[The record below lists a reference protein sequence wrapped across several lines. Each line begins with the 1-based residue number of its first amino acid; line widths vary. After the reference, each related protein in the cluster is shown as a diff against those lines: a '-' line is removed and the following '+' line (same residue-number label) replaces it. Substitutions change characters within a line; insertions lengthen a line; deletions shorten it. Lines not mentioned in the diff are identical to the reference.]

1 MSAPSRG
8 RERRGLGDVLVA
20 TDFSAGAEQAV
31 ARAARL
37 PMRRGSSLT
46 ILHVLPAGLD
56 RKAGARARAEA
67 RTALAAT
74 AALARSIIGGD
85 AVRVVP
91 RLGKGIPFLEII
103 RHARRDRTDL
113 VVVGRHG
120 HRTFRELL
128 LGSTAERVV
137 RKGDTSVLVVDSKP
151 AGAYVRP
158 LVAIDLSRAS
168 GAVVDL
174 ALRVADTGVR
184 SIGVVHAYETAPEST
199 LRRAFQAP
207 RDIQRYQRT
216 TRQRAHGAV
225 AALLRDFVEAEVRP
239 RIVVRRGDAR
249 RVILDVAA
257 QSRPDLLA
265 LGTHGR
271 TGVTYVLL
279 GSVAA
284 AVVRATPCDVL
295 VARPRRRRARR
306 P

>member
-1 MSAPSRG
+1 MTAPHRG

-37 PMRRGSSLT
+37 PMRRGSSLA

-56 RKAGARARAEA
+56 RKAGVRARAEA
-67 RTALAAT
+67 RRALAAA
-74 AALARSIIGGD
+74 AALARSITGGD

-91 RLGKGIPFLEII
+91 RLVEGIPFLEII
-103 RHARRDRTDL
+103 RHARRGRADL
-113 VVVGRHG
+113 VVLGRHG

-158 LVAIDLSRAS
+158 LVAIDLSGAS
-168 GAVVDL
+168 RAVVDL
-174 ALRVADTGVR
+174 ALRVADPGVR

-199 LRRAFQAP
+199 LRRTAQAP
-207 RDIQRYQRT
+207 RDIKRYQRT
-216 TRQRAHGAV
+216 TRQRVHGAV
-225 AALLRDFVEAEVRP
+225 AALLDGFLEAEVRP
-239 RIVVRRGDAR
+239 KIVVRRGDAR

-265 LGTHGR
+265 VGTHGR
-271 TGVTYVLL
+271 TGVAYVLL

-284 AVVRATPCDVL
+284 AIVRATPCDVL
-295 VARPRRRRARR
+295 VARPGRRRARR